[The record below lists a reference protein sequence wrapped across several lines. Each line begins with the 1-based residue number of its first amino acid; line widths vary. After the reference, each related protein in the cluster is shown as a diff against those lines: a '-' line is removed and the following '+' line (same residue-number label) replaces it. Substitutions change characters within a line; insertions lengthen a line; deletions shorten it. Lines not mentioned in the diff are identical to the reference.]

1 MYGAV
6 RVKTAERSG
15 IVHVKPEYEDAAAA
29 AEKAGVPYREV
40 CEETMRAYH
49 AEKRKGQADNG

>member
-1 MYGAV
+1 MKK
-6 RVKTAERSG
+6 RWLG
-15 IVHVKPEYEDAAAA
+15 ILLALCLLVCFAPAALA

-49 AEKRKGQADNG
+49 AGKRKGQADNE